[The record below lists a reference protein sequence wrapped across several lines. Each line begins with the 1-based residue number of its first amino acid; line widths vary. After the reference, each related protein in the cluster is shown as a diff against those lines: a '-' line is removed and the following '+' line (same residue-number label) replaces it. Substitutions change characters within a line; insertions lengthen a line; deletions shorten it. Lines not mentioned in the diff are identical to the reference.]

1 MNKEQIINE
10 LMEMDARLSG
20 LYDTIK
26 FINSQT
32 LDGIDELN
40 YRSLSG
46 IIYTLEQICGAYYK
60 EYNSLSGKITDFINK
75 TA

>member
-32 LDGIDELN
+32 LDGIDELDS
-40 YRSLSG
+40 RSLCG
-46 IIYTLEQICGAYYK
+46 TIYTLEHICGAYYK
-60 EYNSLSGKITDFINK
+60 EYNALSGKIMDFINQ